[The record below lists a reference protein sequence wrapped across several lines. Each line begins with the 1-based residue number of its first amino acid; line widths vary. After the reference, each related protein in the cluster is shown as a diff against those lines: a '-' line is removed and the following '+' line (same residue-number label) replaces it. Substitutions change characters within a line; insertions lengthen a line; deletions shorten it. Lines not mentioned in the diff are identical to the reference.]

1 MTPMA
6 RKFSGDDDVLLNLA
20 AGVLAFA
27 CVVFAG
33 QMIRLRYDADQAR
46 LMASAGPPV
55 LLSREAAVLASP
67 DVTGAIDRAPR
78 PGLTLKPAHDPDA
91 MTLSLLTVVDGVA
104 YIDVLRAR
112 GDEIWPVG
120 EGGILPGAGRVLRI
134 SQHQGRW
141 RVETARMTIDRAA
154 Q

>member
-1 MTPMA
+1 MA
-6 RKFSGDDDVLLNLA
+6 RKFSSNSDLLLNLA
-20 AGVLAFA
+20 AGMLAFA

-33 QMIRLRYDADQAR
+33 QMIRLRYEADQAR
-46 LMASAGPPV
+46 QTARVGPPV
-55 LLSREAAVLASP
+55 LLSRDAAVLASP
-67 DVTGAIDRAPR
+67 EVTGAIDRAPR
-78 PGLTLKPAHDPDA
+78 RGLALKGSHDPDA

-104 YIDVLRAR
+104 YIDVRSVR

-134 SQHQGRW
+134 SQRDGRW
-141 RVETARMTIDRAA
+141 RVETVRMTIDSAA